1 MTASSHSSTDGFTK
15 TSSESAPLLSSGFG
29 VHPPYVPRRS
39 IVNEV
44 LEKCRASALGMVNQL
59 LTMEN
64 KAPFTLHDPYLAEQ
78 RERYLEAYRKAR
90 VPPLCE
96 EVSDGDEEP
105 VYKDPYDQALFYM
118 ASARAYFHG

>member
-78 RERYLEAYRKAR
+78 RERYLKAYREAR
-90 VPPLCE
+90 VPPPRLSRVGA
-96 EVSDGDEEP
+96 EVP
-105 VYKDPYDQALFYM
+105 IYKDPYDQTLFYM

>member
-1 MTASSHSSTDGFTK
+1 M
-15 TSSESAPLLSSGFG
+15 SSESVSLLLSGFG

-44 LEKCRASALGMVNQL
+44 LEKCQASALGMVNQL

-78 RERYLEAYRKAR
+78 RERYLEAYREAR
-90 VPPLCE
+90 APPPRPSRVGAE
-96 EVSDGDEEP
+96 AP